1 MKNKVLKKIFAA
13 AALAG
18 LLLTGCGGKSAG
30 KEPAAQTV
38 VQAVAEEVPFVDSM
52 SYVDDA
58 QFYNLYR
65 IDEAKVADKSMYVG
79 TLASAEEITVIRV
92 KDTADVQA
100 AKDAIADR
108 LEDKKLAFK
117 DYLPAEM
124 TKIQGAQIYT
134 HGAYVM
140 LVVADDT
147 SKAESAFNAQF

>member
-1 MKNKVLKKIFAA
+1 MKRKILEKALA
-13 AALAG
+13 IVTLAG
-18 LLLTGCGGKSAG
+18 LLLTGCGGKSGG
-30 KEPAAQTV
+30 KEPSA
-38 VQAVAEEVPFVDSM
+38 QAVVEAVAGEVPFVDTM

-100 AKDAIADR
+100 AKDAIAGR
-108 LEDKKLAFK
+108 LEDKKLAFQ
-117 DYLPAEM
+117 DYIPAEM
-124 TKIQGAQIYT
+124 AKIQSAQIYI